1 MAGES
6 PENVL
11 QARDGADMSFTE
23 REFEIKFSTN
33 SAGLLE
39 AWNSNLLA
47 GPPATPVRQTLN
59 TIYYDTAQGD
69 LKRRGMTLRL
79 RRSGRGARRI
89 ALKWSAPAAE
99 GPFARGE
106 IEVRHPAEALDI
118 NLLGDPAA
126 AAVRDAIGD
135 RPLEPLFE
143 TKFKRRIRHMTIG
156 GAQVEAAFDEGEIVA
171 GERRAP
177 VTELELELKSGEHS
191 DFYDFAT
198 QLIET
203 LPLQLETLSK
213 ATRGFLLRS
222 GEPPDPIKAWDT
234 EIPAD
239 ASFDDAV
246 AIVIGDTLSHFLANW
261 SSLRQGVHP
270 EAIHQMRV
278 ALRRMRA
285 MLALFNKEA
294 PCADFVAF
302 RAAAKRIAAELG
314 PARECD
320 AFAELVASGPRAEF
334 GGTEG
339 FDALDAL
346 VEVRREDLHGQARRL
361 IAAPSCAHFV
371 LRLQVFLVRR
381 GWRNALLADQLPRL
395 TQPAREFAERALR
408 RLHKR
413 AMAVGKGLAAL
424 SDEERHKLRI
434 SLKNLRYATE
444 FFGALFVD
452 ARDLRA
458 YLRALARLQDLL
470 GASND
475 AACAR
480 SFVDQIKAVESAD
493 TALAAGVTLG
503 WFAGGA
509 AASNR
514 GLLQAWKAFKRTEPF
529 WR

>member
-1 MAGES
+1 M
-6 PENVL
+6 N
-11 QARDGADMSFTE
+11 FTG
-23 REFEIKFSTN
+23 REFEIKFSTDT
-33 SAGLLE
+33 AGLLE
-39 AWNSNLLA
+39 AWNSHLLA
-47 GPPATPVRQTLN
+47 GSTTAPTSQTLK

-69 LKRRGMTLRL
+69 LKRQGMTLRL
-79 RRSGRGARRI
+79 RRCGRGAPKI
-89 ALKWSAPAAE
+89 AFKWNAPSAE

-106 IEVRHPAEALDI
+106 IEVRHPGAALDI
-118 NLLGDPAA
+118 NQLGEPVA

-135 RPLEPLFE
+135 HPLEPLFE
-143 TKFKRRIRHMTIG
+143 TKFKRRIRRLTIG
-156 GAQVEAAFDEGEIVA
+156 GAQVEAAFDEGEILA

-177 VTELELELKSGEHS
+177 ITELELELKAGEHS

-198 QLIET
+198 QLVET

-222 GEPPDPIKAWDT
+222 GEPPYPTKACET
-234 EIPAD
+234 EFPANV
-239 ASFDDAV
+239 SFDDAV
-246 AIVIGDTLSHFLANW
+246 AIVIGDSLSHFLANW
-261 SSLRQGVHP
+261 SSLRVGVHP

-285 MLALFNKEA
+285 MLALFNRVA

-302 RAAAKRIAAELG
+302 RAEAKRIATELA

-320 AFAELVASGPRAEF
+320 AFAELVAAGPKAEF
-334 GGTEG
+334 GGAEG
-339 FDALDAL
+339 FTALEAL
-346 VEVRREDLHGQARRL
+346 IDIRREALHNDARRL

-371 LRLQVFLVRR
+371 LRLQVFLVKR
-381 GWRNALLADQLPRL
+381 GWRNALPAEQLQSL
-395 TQPAREFAERALR
+395 TQPARAFAEKALR

-413 AMAVGKGLAAL
+413 ALAGGRGLAAL
-424 SDEERHKLRI
+424 SDAQRHDLRI
-434 SLKNLRYATE
+434 CLKNLRYATE
-444 FFGALFVD
+444 FFGALFD
-452 ARDLRA
+452 NPRELRA
-458 YLRALARLQDLL
+458 YVRPLARLQDLL
-470 GASND
+470 GAYND

-480 SFVDQIKAVESAD
+480 SFVDQIKAVERAD

-509 AASNR
+509 VAANR